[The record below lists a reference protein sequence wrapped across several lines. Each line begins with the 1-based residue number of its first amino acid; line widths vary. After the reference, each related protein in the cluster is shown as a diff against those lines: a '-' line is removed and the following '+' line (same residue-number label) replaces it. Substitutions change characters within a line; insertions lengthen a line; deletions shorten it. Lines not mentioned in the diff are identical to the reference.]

1 MDAKAKFDDGMLPSN
16 VTKSL
21 IEKTSICVMVDNFN
35 FNVVDVNACT
45 NDTC

>member
-1 MDAKAKFDDGMLPSN
+1 MDAKAKFDDDMHSSN
-16 VTKSL
+16 VTNSL
-21 IEKTSICVMVDNFN
+21 IGKTSINVMVDN

>member
-1 MDAKAKFDDGMLPSN
+1 MDAKRKFDEGMRPSN
-16 VTKSL
+16 VTISL
-21 IEKTSICVMVDNFN
+21 IGKTSISVMVDN